1 MTPGPDLHEVTGYFR
16 SLSNW
21 GRWGAEDQ
29 RGTLNLIDDRK
40 RASAAALI
48 RRGVTVSCS
57 RVLSPSAPGSGV
69 LHFMTASGEGAPSH
83 GAGGA
88 ADWFGLQ
95 IHGPTTHVDALSHVF
110 WEGHVYNGV
119 SANRIRTSTG
129 AGVGSVELLADGV
142 VSRGVLLDIPLAQGR
157 SWLEPGEPILPDA
170 LDTCAAAQGVEL
182 SPGDVLLV
190 RTGHDRHRA
199 VDPALDASDDAPGL
213 HADCLPWLYERSI
226 AVLGSDAANDV
237 LPSGYDELALPIHTV
252 GMVAMGLWLIDKL
265 WLEDLARQCT
275 TALRWDFF
283 FLAAPL
289 RLKRATGSP
298 VNPIA
303 VF

>member
-1 MTPGPDLHEVTGYFR
+1 MTPDPGLDEVTGYFR

-21 GRWGAEDQ
+21 GRWGDEDQ
-29 RGTLNLIDDRK
+29 RGTLNLIDDSK
-40 RASAAALI
+40 RARAAGMI
-48 RRGVTVSCS
+48 RQGAAVSCS

-69 LHFMTASGEGAPSH
+69 LHFMIAGAEGAPAH

-88 ADWFGLQ
+88 TDWFGMP
-95 IHGPTTHVDALSHVF
+95 IHAPTTHVDALSHVF
-110 WEGHVYNGV
+110 WEGHVYNGA
-119 SANRIRTSTG
+119 SAKKITTAG
-129 AGVGSVELLADGV
+129 AGVGSVELLADGI
-142 VSRGVLLDIPLAQGR
+142 VSRGVLLDIPPAQGR
-157 SWLEPGEPILPDA
+157 TWLEPGEPIRPGD
-170 LDTCAAAQGVEL
+170 LDSCAEAAGITVL
-182 SPGDVLLV
+182 PGDVLLV
-190 RTGHDRHRA
+190 RTGHDRHREA
-199 VDPALDASDDAPGL
+199 DPALDASDDVPGL
-213 HADCLPWLYERSI
+213 HAGCLPWLHERAI

-237 LPSGYDELALPIHTV
+237 LPSGYRGLALPIHTV

-265 WLEDLARQCT
+265 WLEDLARAC
-275 TALRWDFF
+275 AAARRWEFF